1 MRNTNKK
8 LEEDMRLLTKNM
20 EKLSKGKES
29 LVNEKIDHMKR
40 IKELEEKVSQNR
52 SIELELAQ
60 AQTLKDAET
69 EEKNKVI
76 EDLKGKNLLVK
87 ELELKVKT
95 SEESN
100 TKLNKDLCT
109 IQRVVSCHF
118 RVYHKGFLANYS
130 SAIGIPRT

>member
-20 EKLSKGKES
+20 EKLSKEKES
-29 LVNEKIDHMKR
+29 LVVEKIDHMKR

-95 SEESN
+95 SEETNS
-100 TKLNKDLCT
+100 KLNKDIESLQT
-109 IQRVVSCHF
+109 QWNES
-118 RVYHKGFLANYS
+118 KKFL
-130 SAIGIPRT
+130 IDPR